1 MNLSE
6 VLKNKNLSEA
16 TDLIYENNKRLGVV
30 ALLCRK
36 EDVTFTDHDNDRISL
51 LLDKG
56 KVVDVIE
63 G

>member
-1 MNLSE
+1 MNITE
-6 VLKNKNLSEA
+6 ALKNKNLSEA
-16 TDLIYENNKRLGVV
+16 TDYIYENGKRLGVV

-36 EDVTFTDHDNDRISL
+36 EDVTFTDHDSDRVSL